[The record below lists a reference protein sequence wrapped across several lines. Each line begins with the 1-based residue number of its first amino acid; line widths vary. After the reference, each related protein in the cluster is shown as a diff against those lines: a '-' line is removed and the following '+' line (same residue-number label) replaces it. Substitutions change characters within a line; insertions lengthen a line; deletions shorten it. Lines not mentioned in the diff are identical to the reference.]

1 MNETPRVLI
10 VDDEPSARQT
20 MEMLLY
26 KEGYEMLF
34 AANGPEALA
43 SLEMTP
49 PDVIMLDV
57 MMPGMDGFEVCRH
70 VKQNDNLSHIPII
83 LVTALDSKRDLARG
97 LDAGADDFLH
107 KPYNSL
113 ELRARVRSMLRIKRR
128 HDDLEAAL
136 RLRDDLS
143 NMIVHDIRGP
153 LSSILIYCDLLEL
166 SVEGVQGLD
175 HLSVIRNEANRLSFS
190 LNDML
195 MMAKMENNRLVLSS
209 SMVDVAALIQDAL
222 KIYEP
227 MATLKGL
234 DIVVEIPPISH
245 PLMLDGSLWRRV
257 VDNLISNAVKF
268 SPPNGRIL
276 FQLSYPI
283 LDNETLLDETASQLC
298 LRVIDEG
305 PGIPDEY
312 QHSIFDKFE
321 IVASG
326 RRDVKQ
332 VGLGLA
338 FCKMVMNA
346 HNGRIFVTPNQPQ
359 GSIFTVEL

>member
-1 MNETPRVLI
+1 MNEMPRILI

-26 KEGYEMLF
+26 KEGYEMVF

-43 SLEMTP
+43 SLEVMP

-57 MMPGMDGFEVCRH
+57 MMPGMDGFEVCRT
-70 VKQNDNLSHIPII
+70 VKQDDKLSHIPII

-136 RLRDDLS
+136 QLRDDLS

-153 LSSILIYCDLLEL
+153 LSSILIYCDLLEIN
-166 SVEGVQGLD
+166 VEGAHGLD
-175 HLSVIRNEANRLSFS
+175 HLGVIRNEANRLSSS

-195 MMAKMENNRLVLSS
+195 MMAKMENNRLVLSTS
-209 SMVDVAALIQDAL
+209 LVDVAELIEDAL

-234 DIVVEIPPISH
+234 DMVVEMPPVSH
-245 PLMLDGSLWRRV
+245 AFMLDGSLWRRV

-268 SPPNGRIL
+268 SPANGRIL
-276 FQLSYPI
+276 FQLSYPQ
-283 LDNETLLDETASQLC
+283 LDADDATPQLC

-338 FCKMVMNA
+338 FCKMVLDA
-346 HNGRIFVTPNQPQ
+346 HNGRIFVTPNQPR
-359 GSIFTVEL
+359 GSIFTIEL